1 MRHNTRFIVN
11 AAGHYADV
19 IAGMINDKDFSLT
32 MEKFEEV
39 ATIAKK
45 IIPGL
50 RTKRTC
56 FVFSGSRSICVE
68 TDDFWIGPSS
78 KEKRFI
84 RPEKRSLRR
93 QIVKDV
99 ASGVG
104 MIGLGAFV
112 AFGEGNR
119 SRHPADLQATDSG
132 RLLRKNNRIK

>member
-1 MRHNTRFIVN
+1 
-11 AAGHYADV
+11 
-19 IAGMINDKDFSLT
+19 MINDKDFSLT

-112 AFGEGNR
+112 VSAKEIDRGILLTFK
-119 SRHPADLQATDSG
+119 
-132 RLLRKNNRIK
+132 RLILVDCSAKIIE